1 MTKENN
7 KKNIVG
13 FLATG
18 RLGKIVM
25 ESLLENNFNVTI
37 ATRDKSKKELLSL
50 INSRA
55 TITEINFNE
64 IDKFIYLIK
73 ENSNIYIGNI
83 YQIEIIKKIIELII
97 TSKKKINKLVFI
109 GGANTIKI
117 SGAYGKLDRL
127 EDEIMSKLPKAI
139 IIKPAM
145 IFGIKND
152 NNIEKIIKWL
162 KKFPIFPIIG
172 NGKTLYQ
179 PIHYFDLRDIITK
192 VFKNNNLEG
201 KKIIIGGRESIEYQK
216 MIDIIKQKIN
226 SKSLV
231 IKFPQNLIY
240 IIAKIINSI
249 LKISLPIEQ
258 IKSAHIDRNIDNNE
272 AIKILNYEPKSFE
285 TRLEESIQKYYDL

>member
-73 ENSNIYIGNI
+73 EDSNIYIGNI

-192 VFKNNNLEG
+192 IFKNNNLEG
-201 KKIIIGGRESIEYQK
+201 KKIIIGGKESIEYQK
-216 MIDIIKQKIN
+216 MIGIIKQKIN

-240 IIAKIINSI
+240 TIAKIINNI

-272 AIKILNYEPKSFE
+272 AIEILNYEPKSFE
-285 TRLEESIQKYYDL
+285 NRLEESIQKYYDL

>member
-25 ESLLENNFNVTI
+25 DSLLENNFNVTI

-226 SKSLV
+226 SKSLI

>member
-18 RLGKIVM
+18 RLGRIVM
-25 ESLLENNFNVTI
+25 KSLLKNNFNVTI
-37 ATRDKSKKELLSL
+37 ATRNKSQKKLLSL
-50 INSRA
+50 INSGA
-55 TITEINFNE
+55 TINEINFNE

-97 TSKKKINKLVFI
+97 ASKKKINKLVFI

-117 SGAYGKLDRL
+117 SKAYGKLDRL

-145 IFGIKND
+145 IFGMKND
-152 NNIEKIIKWL
+152 NNVEKIIKWL

-192 VFKNNNLEG
+192 IFKNNNLEG
-201 KKIIIGGRESIEYQK
+201 KKIIIGGKESIEYQK
-216 MIDIIKQKIN
+216 MIGIIKQKIN

-240 IIAKIINSI
+240 TIAKIINNI

-272 AIKILNYEPKSFE
+272 AIEILNYEPKSFE
-285 TRLEESIQKYYDL
+285 NRLEESIQKYYDL

>member
-127 EDEIMSKLPKAI
+127 EDEIMSKFPKAI

-192 VFKNNNLEG
+192 VYKKNNLEG
-201 KKIIIGGRESIEYQK
+201 KKIIIGGKESIEYQK
-216 MIDIIKQKIN
+216 MINIIKQKIN
-226 SKSLV
+226 SKSLI
-231 IKFPQNLIY
+231 IKFPQKLIY
-240 IIAKIINSI
+240 TIAKIINNI

-272 AIKILNYEPKSFE
+272 AIEILNYEPKSFE

>member
-18 RLGKIVM
+18 RLGRIVM
-25 ESLLENNFNVTI
+25 KSLLKNNFNVTI
-37 ATRDKSKKELLSL
+37 ATRNKSQKKLLSL
-50 INSRA
+50 INSGA
-55 TITEINFNE
+55 TINEINFNE

-97 TSKKKINKLVFI
+97 ASKKKINKLVFI

-117 SGAYGKLDRL
+117 SEAYGKLDRL

-145 IFGIKND
+145 IFGMKND

-192 VFKNNNLEG
+192 IFKNNNLEG
-201 KKIIIGGRESIEYQK
+201 KKIIIGGKESIEYQK

-240 IIAKIINSI
+240 TIAKIINNI

-272 AIKILNYEPKSFE
+272 AIEILNYEPKSFE
-285 TRLEESIQKYYDL
+285 NRLEESIQKYYDL

>member
-1 MTKENN
+1 M
-7 KKNIVG
+7 
-13 FLATG
+13 
-18 RLGKIVM
+18 
-25 ESLLENNFNVTI
+25 
-37 ATRDKSKKELLSL
+37 
-50 INSRA
+50 
-55 TITEINFNE
+55 
-64 IDKFIYLIK
+64 IK

-127 EDEIMSKLPKAI
+127 EDEIMSKFPKAI

-226 SKSLV
+226 SKSLI

>member
-226 SKSLV
+226 SKSLI

>member
-1 MTKENN
+1 MTKEDN

-18 RLGKIVM
+18 RLGRIVM
-25 ESLLENNFNVTI
+25 KSLLKNNFNVTI
-37 ATRDKSKKELLSL
+37 ATRNKSQKKLLAL
-50 INSRA
+50 INSGA
-55 TITEINFNE
+55 TINEIDFNE

-97 TSKKKINKLVFI
+97 TSKKKIDKLVFI

-117 SGAYGKLDRL
+117 SEAYGKLDRL

-145 IFGIKND
+145 IFGMKND

-179 PIHYFDLRDIITK
+179 PI
-192 VFKNNNLEG
+192 
-201 KKIIIGGRESIEYQK
+201 
-216 MIDIIKQKIN
+216 
-226 SKSLV
+226 SL
-231 IKFPQNLIY
+231 F
-240 IIAKIINSI
+240 
-249 LKISLPIEQ
+249 
-258 IKSAHIDRNIDNNE
+258 
-272 AIKILNYEPKSFE
+272 
-285 TRLEESIQKYYDL
+285 